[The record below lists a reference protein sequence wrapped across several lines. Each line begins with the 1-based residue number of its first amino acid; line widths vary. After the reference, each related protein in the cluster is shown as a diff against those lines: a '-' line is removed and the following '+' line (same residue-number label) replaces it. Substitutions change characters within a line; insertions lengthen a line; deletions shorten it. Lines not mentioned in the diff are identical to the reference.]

1 VTDQEEAPRASSQEA
16 AQQGHDVEKAAA
28 QSDAP
33 ATPATETEHS
43 ETAAPA
49 TSGETPVAPADQPE
63 PDAEAERATEPGAWS
78 ALHARRVR
86 ATRRPARRGRRATAP
101 PAAAETGTEPTAA
114 VEAAT
119 PPATAEPVVAPPVVA
134 PPAVAPPIV
143 APPAVAPPVVAPPAV
158 AEAIAE
164 PSAPVA
170 PIVAPPAA
178 AQTVAEPPADD
189 ERDVIVDN
197 AAPDEALLERSAA
210 VVSDEAMAAAA
221 ADEEVTPTRR
231 RRRGRRGRGGGA
243 AAAAAAEAQAA
254 DVSPAAEASPTPVPV
269 ALEVPQ
275 AVEAPP
281 ALGVPTAEAPLAPA
295 LAVPELEAPL
305 AAEPAPPVS
314 AATQEPTQSAAE
326 STLGSS
332 DQATIEIA
340 PAFEQDGQGDGRAVD
355 DSDEEGEPAEGAQDE
370 SGEEGPKRRHRG
382 HRGGRRHRRK
392 TGEAAADETTG
403 EDTPDTDAPAPLAEP
418 AEAATAE
425 PAATV
430 TPAAQRT
437 APQSDATQVAHEGD
451 EAVAASD
458 EATAITDEPAPARRS
473 RRRGRRR
480 GGDAAT
486 ATTDGADGAPAAV
499 IDGAV
504 PAAAATVEVDTKV
517 TEEPTDTAAD
527 TAAEPAEGVGRRR
540 GGRLRKPAKDSG
552 VTADLPAYKE
562 ILVSED
568 AGEMRVALV
577 EDGRLAEIYIER
589 PGKRSYAGN
598 IYRGKVDNV
607 LPGMDA
613 AFVDIGLE
621 RNGFLYVDDIAD
633 PEDSEKRPHKI
644 TQMIKPG
651 QELLVQVSKDPMGSK
666 GARLT
671 GQLSLAGRYLVY
683 VPGGSG
689 VGVSRRLPSDERD
702 RLRELCKSLKA
713 KNAGLIV
720 RTVAEGKSVEEMKI
734 DLRFLSRLWTR
745 LKTKAEK
752 VKAPGLVYAEAD
764 VSLQVAR
771 DLYNE
776 SFAAVVVDDAKR
788 RKELVAYLE
797 KVAPELAT
805 RIELY
810 EGDESLFKAKGIE
823 EQIARALERRVML
836 PSGGNLVID
845 HTEALT
851 VIDVNTGRFTG
862 GKGLEDTITRNN
874 LEAAREVVRQLRL
887 RDIGG
892 IIIID
897 FIDMEFARNRE
908 AVLAKLQAELETDRT
923 KTYVVEISPL
933 GLVEMTRQN
942 ITDGAR
948 GILTQTCPTC
958 EGKARVLSAE
968 TMAITIERKLSEHAA
983 VTQAKALLVE
993 VNTSV
998 AERLVAG
1005 GRIKRL
1011 EKGTDKRFF
1020 LEGSKLLPIDTY
1032 RIVAEGSRE
1041 AVESHRIP
1049 VHEDQEVTVELEYA
1063 LTYSPGDAVAHVDG
1077 FQLIVLNGRRA
1088 LGEKRK
1094 VRITS
1099 LTRAGAMGVI
1109 LS

>member
-1 VTDQEEAPRASSQEA
+1 MAEAGPAARSSAHAPGADA
-16 AQQGHDVEKAAA
+16 APG
-28 QSDAP
+28 
-33 ATPATETEHS
+33 
-43 ETAAPA
+43 ETAAG
-49 TSGETPVAPADQPE
+49 SGS
-63 PDAEAERATEPGAWS
+63 PG
-78 ALHARRVR
+78 
-86 ATRRPARRGRRATAP
+86 
-101 PAAAETGTEPTAA
+101 
-114 VEAAT
+114 
-119 PPATAEPVVAPPVVA
+119 
-134 PPAVAPPIV
+134 
-143 APPAVAPPVVAPPAV
+143 
-158 AEAIAE
+158 
-164 PSAPVA
+164 SAP
-170 PIVAPPAA
+170 
-178 AQTVAEPPADD
+178 
-189 ERDVIVDN
+189 
-197 AAPDEALLERSAA
+197 
-210 VVSDEAMAAAA
+210 
-221 ADEEVTPTRR
+221 
-231 RRRGRRGRGGGA
+231 G
-243 AAAAAAEAQAA
+243 
-254 DVSPAAEASPTPVPV
+254 
-269 ALEVPQ
+269 
-275 AVEAPP
+275 
-281 ALGVPTAEAPLAPA
+281 
-295 LAVPELEAPL
+295 APL
-305 AAEPAPPVS
+305 AALDA
-314 AATQEPTQSAAE
+314 
-326 STLGSS
+326 
-332 DQATIEIA
+332 A
-340 PAFEQDGQGDGRAVD
+340 PAALDAAAVMVGGPPTA
-355 DSDEEGEPAEGAQDE
+355 SGLAGEDAPAETVDAAGDE
-370 SGEEGPKRRHRG
+370 TEESPKRRHRG

-392 TGEAAADETTG
+392 NGDEAAGADG
-403 EDTPDTDAPAPLAEP
+403 APVDA
-418 AEAATAE
+418 AEAGGAVPATVAAKKRSAAPGE
-425 PAATV
+425 PAA
-430 TPAAQRT
+430 AAAAREAG
-437 APQSDATQVAHEGD
+437 APQGAEDGTEAGGDGSGEAPVAVE
-451 EAVAASD
+451 EAA
-458 EATAITDEPAPARRS
+458 PAPARRP
-473 RRRGRRR
+473 RRRGRR
-480 GGDAAT
+480 GGGGSENGGEAADGQQPAVAT
-486 ATTDGADGAPAAV
+486 A
-499 IDGAV
+499 
-504 PAAAATVEVDTKV
+504 ER
-517 TEEPTDTAAD
+517 
-527 TAAEPAEGVGRRR
+527 PAESERESTEPVGRRR
-540 GGRLRKPAKDSG
+540 GGRLRRQKDTG
-552 VTADLPAYKE
+552 VTADLPGYKE

-633 PEDSEKRPHKI
+633 PDDGEKRPRKI

-720 RTVAEGKSVEEMKI
+720 RTVAEGKSVEEMKN

-776 SFAAVVVDDAKR
+776 SFAAVLVDDPKR
-788 RKELVAYLE
+788 RKELAGYLE

-805 RIELY
+805 RVKLY
-810 EGDESLFKAKGIE
+810 EGEEPLFREHGIE
-823 EQIARALERRVML
+823 EQIAKALERRVPL

-948 GILTQTCPTC
+948 GILTQTCPVC

-968 TMAITIERKLSEHAA
+968 TMAITIERRLGDHAA
-983 VTQAKALLVE
+983 ETQAKALLIE
-993 VNTSV
+993 VNTAV

-1011 EKGTDKRFF
+1011 ERNTGRRFF
-1020 LEGSKLLPIDTY
+1020 LEGSKLLPIETF
-1032 RIVAEGSRE
+1032 RIVAEGSLE

-1049 VHEDQEVTVELEYA
+1049 VREDQEVTVELEHA

-1088 LGEKRK
+1088 LGERRK